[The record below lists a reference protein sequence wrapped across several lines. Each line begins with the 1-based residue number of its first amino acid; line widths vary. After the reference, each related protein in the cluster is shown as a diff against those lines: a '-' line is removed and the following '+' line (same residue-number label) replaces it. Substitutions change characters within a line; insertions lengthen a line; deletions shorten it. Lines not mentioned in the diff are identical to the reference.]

1 MDMQTAIYETIVP
14 FLSITE
20 KNIVGFR
27 TIVYIQDLFPSERF
41 SDLNLINHI
50 PSNPTVL
57 NS

>member
-1 MDMQTAIYETIVP
+1 MQTAIYETIVP